1 MAEKASHKVEAE
13 APFPL
18 TEVDKWVLSQT
29 DEEFKYHDWDE
40 LRVIIGAQSHLAYHS
55 SSI

>member
-1 MAEKASHKVEAE
+1 MGDNAVEE

-29 DEEFKYHDWDE
+29 DEEYTYHTWDN
-40 LRVIIGAQSHLAYHS
+40 LCHLIRMPIILSRSMLY
-55 SSI
+55 